1 MGTCN
6 ARQTD
11 QVGERHG
18 RFLSRHR
25 RCWRKRTGRDG
36 ASYRLYVKAPTSVI
50 PSGECMPSS
59 EYHREQA
66 KILAGLALSTT
77 DPIQADLYKL
87 IAMQHLERAHALDD
101 AESGPSFIP
110 ETSADK
116 YADRA

>member
-1 MGTCN
+1 
-6 ARQTD
+6 
-11 QVGERHG
+11 
-18 RFLSRHR
+18 
-25 RCWRKRTGRDG
+25 
-36 ASYRLYVKAPTSVI
+36 
-50 PSGECMPSS
+50 MPSS

-101 AESGPSFIP
+101 AESYPSFIP